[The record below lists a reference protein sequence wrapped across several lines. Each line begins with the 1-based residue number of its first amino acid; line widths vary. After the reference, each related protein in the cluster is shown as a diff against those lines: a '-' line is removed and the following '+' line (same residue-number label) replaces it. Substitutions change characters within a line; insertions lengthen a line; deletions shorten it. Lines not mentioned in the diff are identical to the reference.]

1 MAKALAPITEKVLQ
15 VIRKRFKKGVVLA
28 YDAIADEAGISRETA
43 RRHSGLLRAKR
54 LVSIK
59 DGHIV
64 GVK

>member
-1 MAKALAPITEKVLQ
+1 MKALHPTTEKVLQ

-28 YDAIADEAGISRETA
+28 YDAVGDEAGISRETA
-43 RRHSGLLRAKR
+43 RQHSLKLQKKR

-59 DGHIV
+59 AGHIV